1 MEEIKEIFQRY
12 LKEINPI
19 NLITFSLLIYLA
31 FFKDV
36 VIEDAMTT
44 MVIDSNSKEDLLE
57 IKRQVCRKSM
67 QSILNQEPD
76 HRFTCPD
83 LIEEIRSLD
92 IEIEN
97 SDNLSAKMRSD
108 VVCTI
113 AVRYKDDSLRVFDLD
128 INDHPYGPLYY
139 CVQDINEKAFVEGV

>member
-1 MEEIKEIFQRY
+1 MEEIKEILRKA
-12 LKEINPI
+12 LAEINPI
-19 NLITFSLLIYLA
+19 NIITLVLVAYLV
-31 FFKDV
+31 FFKEV
-36 VIEDAMTT
+36 VVEDAMTT

-67 QSILNQEPD
+67 QSILNQDPD

-83 LIEEIRSLD
+83 LIEEIRSLN

-97 SDNLSAKMRSD
+97 SDNLSAIMRSD

-113 AVRYKDDSLRVFDLD
+113 AVRYKNDSLRVFDLD

>member
-1 MEEIKEIFQRY
+1 MEEIKEIF
-12 LKEINPI
+12 LKSIRETSPI
-19 NLITFSLLIYLA
+19 NIIILFLLVYLT

-83 LIEEIRSLD
+83 LVEEIRSMN

-139 CVQDINEKAFVEGV
+139 CVQDINEKAYAEGV

>member
-1 MEEIKEIFQRY
+1 MEEIKEILRKA
-12 LKEINPI
+12 LAEINPI
-19 NLITFSLLIYLA
+19 NIITLILVGYLV
-31 FFKDV
+31 FFKE
-36 VIEDAMTT
+36 VIVEDAMTT
-44 MVIDSNSKEDLLE
+44 MVIDSNSKKDLLE

-67 QSILNQEPD
+67 QSILNQDPD

-139 CVQDINEKAFVEGV
+139 CVQDINEKAFAEGV